1 MVGVRDAAS
10 AGGSTSRS
18 VVADRHPRKVRW
30 GLLRLSGVKTDA
42 WNIGPRCYFGTNEVV
57 IGRGTFVNRGCV
69 FDAMAPIRIGER
81 CALGMEVM
89 FITSTHPV
97 AGHERRAGDVE
108 GKPVII
114 GDGCWIGARAT
125 ILPGVSVGAGSVI
138 AAGAVVVSDCDPDTV
153 YAGVPAR
160 PVRDLS

>member
-1 MVGVRDAAS
+1 MSTVRHPLAS
-10 AGGSTSRS
+10 PLLALSSLTGL
-18 VVADRHPRKVRW
+18 PRKVRW
-30 GLLRLSGVKTDA
+30 ALLRMSGVKTEA
-42 WNIGPRCYFGTNEVV
+42 WNIAPRCYFGTNNVV

-69 FDAMAPIRIGER
+69 FDGMSQIRIGER

-89 FITSTHPV
+89 LVTSTHPI
-97 AGHERRAGDVE
+97 GSHERRAGDVE
-108 GKPVII
+108 SLPLIV

-125 ILPGVSVGAGSVI
+125 ILPGVTVGAGAVI

-160 PVRDLS
+160 AVRSLG